1 LNLVSNFLGVL
12 LGMGSSISKN
22 RTSRCSMC
30 IVNQLEDEG
39 IAPQAIPKAELVP
52 VATPRDIPV
61 RDISRDEEWAAWVA
75 GQPANMASER
85 KAIDNEPH
93 KQETGKPAP
102 AIETDSQISANVTDA
117 KGDCGDQ
124 ASDEDDM
131 SELPQDKYNMYLPI
145 VQLLCSSPGEES
157 QIFQPGMSLLSAEE
171 DTQFKKWNLE
181 VINTKKPVV
190 PSLPLSMLQHSAA
203 TSDAYAA
210 LAGEMCG
217 DEPDPQAEST
227 TFGTSD
233 ATEYSYRLR
242 SDVSGIPT
250 PRDGKAVA
258 ALKELDED
266 ASWFSLGGWPQWVLK

>member
-1 LNLVSNFLGVL
+1 MKTPSDASRF
-12 LGMGSSISKN
+12 GSSKPSDLAGVSFGPTIK
-22 RTSRCSMC
+22 RITGPA
-30 IVNQLEDEG
+30 VGKGWVKGPTGPGD
-39 IAPQAIPKAELVP
+39 
-52 VATPRDIPV
+52 ATNWTD
-61 RDISRDEEWAAWVA
+61 SEWAAWVA

-190 PSLPLSMLQHSAA
+190 PSLPLSTLQHSAA